1 MSANDRYHHGD
12 LPSALLEAVGRLIE
26 RDGLGAVSLRAAA
39 RDVGVSHAAPAH
51 HFRDKRGMLTA
62 FAARGYEAFSAQMAR
77 TWRDSAGAPP
87 AERLRRL
94 TRAYVAFASGHRAYY
109 EVMFRPE
116 MVDRL
121 ALAARPATDDAFGV
135 LCAAVAANLPAGTDR
150 EQVRELALVAWCNV
164 HGMVQLWF
172 EGPLQHMHKG
182 RSLEALQERSCDVFL
197 SAVAAGVPPR
207 GDAGSS
213 QAR

>member
-1 MSANDRYHHGD
+1 MSANERYHHGD

-26 RDGLGAVSLRAAA
+26 RHGVGAVSLRAAA

-77 TWRDSAGAPP
+77 TWRDSAAAAPP
-87 AERLRRL
+87 ERLRRL
-94 TRAYVAFASGHRAYY
+94 TRAYVAFASEHRAYY

-116 MVDRL
+116 MIDRL
-121 ALAARPATDDAFGV
+121 ALAVRPATDDAFGV

-150 EQVRELALVAWCNV
+150 EQVLELALVAWCNV

-172 EGPLQHMHKG
+172 DGPLQHMREG
-182 RSLEALQERSCDVFL
+182 LSLDALQERSCELFL
-197 SAVAAGVPPR
+197 SAVAAGVPPPGLR
-207 GDAGSS
+207 V
-213 QAR
+213 